1 MRDCQHRSMEIFF
14 EFCTK
19 YKVVDIVQIYKDY
32 DYNLLRRIPI
42 RKMKKLTDRVL
53 KEQKDRMNQQ
63 TYISFSDF
71 VAMSQKDERPEEEI
85 LKELAEMEE
94 EAKKEDPDGAIQ
106 TLRKHSDQER
116 GSE

>member
-1 MRDCQHRSMEIFF
+1 
-14 EFCTK
+14 
-19 YKVVDIVQIYKDY
+19 
-32 DYNLLRRIPI
+32 
-42 RKMKKLTDRVL
+42 MKKLTDRVL
-53 KEQKDRMNQQ
+53 KEQKEQILFSVYLSLLGRMNQQ

>member
-1 MRDCQHRSMEIFF
+1 
-14 EFCTK
+14 
-19 YKVVDIVQIYKDY
+19 
-32 DYNLLRRIPI
+32 
-42 RKMKKLTDRVL
+42 MKKLTDRVL
-53 KEQKDRMNQQ
+53 KEQKEQILFSVYLSLLNRMNQQ

-71 VAMSQKDERPEEEI
+71 VAMSQKDDRPEEEI

-94 EAKKEDPDGAIQ
+94 EAKKEGPDGAIQ